1 MMQLFETMKIDNGQ
15 ISRVKYHTKRLKNS
29 AQRLNFQF
37 NEQLW
42 HKLIKE
48 VACKYPIGEY
58 RLKVILNAEG
68 DFETIV
74 AQLPTKNVFTAK
86 IQTLPDSVNPIF
98 LNNKTTERKHLD
110 HQHETDLIL
119 LTSANGKV
127 LEFDIGNIVI
137 EENGKW
143 YTPIYDGDFLKGCMR
158 TYLIDQNKLTEKD
171 FNENELIVKYRNDE
185 IRLFLINSL
194 REVAVVHL
202 CL

>member
-1 MMQLFETMKIDNGQ
+1 MQLFETMKIKNGQ
-15 ISRVKYHTKRLKNS
+15 IPRVKYHTKRLKLS
-29 AQRLNFQF
+29 AQKLNFQF
-37 NEQLW
+37 GEQEW
-42 HKLIKE
+42 HKIINE
-48 VACKYPIGEY
+48 MTSKYRIGEY
-58 RLKVILNAEG
+58 RLKVTLNAQG

-74 AQLPTKNVFTAK
+74 SELPKKNTFTAK
-86 IQTLPDSVNPIF
+86 IQTLQNSVEPIF

-119 LTSANGKV
+119 LTSPNGKV

-143 YTPIYDGDFLKGCMR
+143 YTPKYDGDFLKGCMR
-158 TYLIDQNKLTEKD
+158 TYLIEQNKLTEKD
-171 FNENELIVKYRNDE
+171 FDKNELIVKYRNDE

>member
-1 MMQLFETMKIDNGQ
+1 MQNQDFGDVMMQLFETMKIDNGQ

-74 AQLPTKNVFTAK
+74 AQLPTKMYLRLRYK
-86 IQTLPDSVNPIF
+86 LYQ
-98 LNNKTTERKHLD
+98 
-110 HQHETDLIL
+110 IL
-119 LTSANGKV
+119 LIQFFK
-127 LEFDIGNIVI
+127 
-137 EENGKW
+137 
-143 YTPIYDGDFLKGCMR
+143 
-158 TYLIDQNKLTEKD
+158 Q
-171 FNENELIVKYRNDE
+171 
-185 IRLFLINSL
+185 
-194 REVAVVHL
+194 
-202 CL
+202 

>member
-1 MMQLFETMKIDNGQ
+1 MQLFETMKIKNGQ
-15 ISRVKYHTKRLKNS
+15 IPRVKYHTMRLKLS
-29 AQRLNFQF
+29 AQKLNFQF
-37 NEQLW
+37 GEQEW
-42 HKLIKE
+42 HKIINE
-48 VACKYPIGEY
+48 MTSKYRIGEY
-58 RLKVILNAEG
+58 RLKVTLNAQG

-74 AQLPTKNVFTAK
+74 SELPKKNAFTAK
-86 IQTLPDSVNPIF
+86 IQTLPNSVEPIF

-119 LTSANGKV
+119 LTSPNGKV

-143 YTPIYDGDFLKGCMR
+143 YTPKYDGDFLKGCMR
-158 TYLIDQNKLTEKD
+158 TYLIEQNKLTEKD
-171 FNENELIVKYRNDE
+171 FDKNELIVKYRNDE

>member
-1 MMQLFETMKIDNGQ
+1 MQLFETMKIKNGQ
-15 ISRVKYHTKRLKNS
+15 IPRVKYHTKRLKLS
-29 AQRLNFQF
+29 AQKLNFQF
-37 NEQLW
+37 GEQEW
-42 HKLIKE
+42 HKIINE
-48 VACKYPIGEY
+48 MTSKYRIGEY
-58 RLKVILNAEG
+58 RLKVTLNAQG
-68 DFETIV
+68 NFETIV
-74 AQLPTKNVFTAK
+74 SELPKKNAFTAK
-86 IQTLPDSVNPIF
+86 IQTLPNSVEPIF

-119 LTSANGKV
+119 LTSPNGKV

-143 YTPIYDGDFLKGCMR
+143 YTPKYDGDFLKGCMR
-158 TYLIDQNKLTEKD
+158 TYLIEQNKLTEKD
-171 FNENELIVKYRNDE
+171 FDKNELIVKYRNDE

>member
-1 MMQLFETMKIDNGQ
+1 MQLFETMKIKNGQ
-15 ISRVKYHTKRLKNS
+15 IPRVKYHTKRLKLS
-29 AQRLNFQF
+29 AQKLNFQF
-37 NEQLW
+37 GEQEW
-42 HKLIKE
+42 HKVINE
-48 VACKYPIGEY
+48 MTSKYRIGEY
-58 RLKVILNAEG
+58 RLKVTLNAQG

-74 AQLPTKNVFTAK
+74 SELPKKNTFTAK
-86 IQTLPDSVNPIF
+86 IQTLPNSVEPIF

-119 LTSANGKV
+119 LTSPNGKV

-143 YTPIYDGDFLKGCMR
+143 YTPKYEGDFLKGCMR
-158 TYLIDQNKLTEKD
+158 TYLIEQNKLTEKD
-171 FNENELIVKYRNDE
+171 FDKNELIVKYRNDE